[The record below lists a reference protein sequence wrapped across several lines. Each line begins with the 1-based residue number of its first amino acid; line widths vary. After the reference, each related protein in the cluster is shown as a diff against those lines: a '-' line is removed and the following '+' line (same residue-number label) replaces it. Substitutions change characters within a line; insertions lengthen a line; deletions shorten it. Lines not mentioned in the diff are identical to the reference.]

1 MKMCYQPVSQE
12 SGRHS
17 IELNLTRTR
26 QIQLPGKC
34 INLNRQR
41 KDCKGINKE
50 IYPSN
55 FRNLSPSFRCSYK
68 KNTGC
73 YSNIFILKYIYVHT
87 EKERYEVNEY
97 VVKSIKT
104 KL

>member
-1 MKMCYQPVSQE
+1 MKMCYQPASQE

-50 IYPSN
+50 TYLSS
-55 FRNLSPSFRCSYK
+55 FRNLSPSFRCSCK
-68 KNTGC
+68 KYTGC
-73 YSNIFILKYIYVHT
+73 YSSIFYSQIYLC
-87 EKERYEVNEY
+87 
-97 VVKSIKT
+97 S
-104 KL
+104 